1 MTLLRALFA
10 VSFLSGCALHAA
22 SAATSP
28 DDLLRIQGSNTIGA
42 ALAPAL
48 VEGLLGQQGFEA
60 IERQPGR
67 AENEMIVQARQPDGR
82 RVQMSIAAHGSSTG
96 FRALRDGGA
105 ELAAS
110 SRPVKDNEVNALAK
124 RGDLR
129 SAASEQV
136 IAIDGLAIIVH
147 PSNAVRT
154 LTVEQLAALF
164 SGTVR
169 NWRELGGRD
178 APVRLYAR
186 DDQSGTFDTFKEL
199 VLAPQGASL
208 AEAQRFESNDRLSEA
223 VMSDPQGIG
232 FVGLASVGNTRA
244 LAISSGGAQAL
255 LPSPDS
261 IATEDY
267 PLARR
272 LFLYRAPGDANP
284 WAQALI
290 DYAQSQEGQ
299 RIVEQVGFIAQ
310 SLRAIPVEADAQMP
324 ADYRDLARS
333 AQRLSVNFRFQEGSA
348 QLDNKAL
355 RDLQRVR
362 DYLAGNEAELVLVG
376 FGDAKSDPSR
386 ARLLSRLR
394 GETVR
399 RALTRLGVSRLQV
412 LGIGDDLPVASNQA
426 ESGRIRN
433 RRVEVWIR

>member
-1 MTLLRALFA
+1 MTLLRACLA
-10 VSFLSGCALHAA
+10 VSLLSGCALSVANPQ
-22 SAATSP
+22 TTP
-28 DDLLRIQGSNTIGA
+28 LLHIQGSNTVGA

-48 VEGLLGQQGFEA
+48 VEGLLRQQGFGDVGRE
-60 IERQPGR
+60 PGSL
-67 AENEMIVQARQPDGR
+67 ENEQTVQARQADGTLVR
-82 RVQMSIAAHGSSTG
+82 ISIAAHGSSTG
-96 FRALRDGGA
+96 FRALRDGSG

-110 SRPVKDNEVNALAK
+110 SRPVKDSEVAALAS

-129 SAASEQV
+129 SVASEQI

-147 PSNAVRT
+147 PTNPLRQLDVG
-154 LTVEQLAALF
+154 QLAALF
-164 SGTVR
+164 SGELR
-169 NWRELGGRD
+169 NWRQMGGQD
-178 APVRLYAR
+178 APIRLYAR
-186 DDQSGTFDTFKEL
+186 DDQSGTYDTFKEL
-199 VLAPQGASL
+199 VLAPQSRQLDAS
-208 AEAQRFESNDRLSEA
+208 ARRFESNDRLSEA
-223 VMSDPQGIG
+223 VMADPHGIG
-232 FVGLASVGNTRA
+232 FVGLASVGTARA

-290 DYAQSQEGQ
+290 DFAQSQKGQ

-310 SLRAIPVEADAQMP
+310 SLRAIPVEADARMP
-324 ADYRDLARS
+324 AEYRALARS
-333 AQRLSVNFRFQEGSA
+333 ARRLSVNFRFQEGSA

-355 RDLQRVR
+355 RDLERVR
-362 DYLAGNEAELVLVG
+362 DYLAGNDAELVLAG

-412 LGIGDDLPVASNQA
+412 LGVGDDLPVASNQA